1 MKKIFC
7 KIGFISLITAT
18 SLFISP
24 ARADN
29 SLLEA
34 IANGINQLVKDAKG
48 KWDAQ
53 LKLLYEKTP
62 SVEQTIITN
71 SNNINTNQQINAA
84 YHNLDPQDLLAKN
97 IQASL
102 QPFSIDNDYSVL
114 ASIPGS
120 DLTSNNSILNPFT
133 DSKAI
138 NANPNNAIFNFNS
151 LLNPEVYQT
160 IETSKEI
167 INQQELA
174 KNYIEFLF
182 QGSKLPNDSL
192 LDLTILSPEQL
203 NKLVKRKDFAD
214 YVIAT
219 RAYAASQSLALS
231 NLYAIY
237 NKRIAI
243 ADLGKKAGFKQT
255 DASVKQVENYLASRK
270 ISDANWYQAME
281 KASPVTILREIL
293 YTLAEIRYEMYQS
306 RQDSERVLATLSSM
320 ELQALAQNQT
330 SFRLVREK
338 AVTAAKRFDIQL
350 NSPTD

>member
-1 MKKIFC
+1 MKRFFC

-18 SLFISP
+18 SLFITP

-29 SLLEA
+29 ALLET

-71 SNNINTNQQINAA
+71 SNNINSNQQINAA
-84 YHNLDPQDLLAKN
+84 YHNLDPQDPLAKN

-102 QPFSIDNDYSVL
+102 QPFSVNNDYSVL

-120 DLTSNNSILNPFT
+120 DLTSNNPIQSPFADDKT
-133 DSKAI
+133 IS
-138 NANPNNAIFNFNS
+138 ANPNNAIFNFNS
-151 LLNPEVYQT
+151 LLNPEIYQT

-182 QGSKLPNDSL
+182 QGSKLRNDSL
-192 LDLTILSPEQL
+192 LDLTTLSPEQL
-203 NKLVKRKDFAD
+203 NKLAKRIGFSD

-243 ADLGKKAGFKQT
+243 TDLGKKAGFKQT
-255 DASVKQVENYLASRK
+255 DASVKQVENYLASRR

-293 YTLAEIRYEMYQS
+293 YTLAEIRYEIYQS
-306 RQDSERVLATLSSM
+306 RQDSERVLATLSTM
-320 ELQALAQNQT
+320 ELQALAQSQT
-330 SFRLVREK
+330 SLNWLKKKRLWQPS
-338 AVTAAKRFDIQL
+338 ALI
-350 NSPTD
+350 